1 MLSKLKFMALSVIT
15 INALAKPCG
24 SIYESARRYSA
35 EVEHNEENVDLIY
48 DEFLFNEDLS
58 LEKIIGMIN

>member
-1 MLSKLKFMALSVIT
+1 MALSVVT
-15 INALAKPCG
+15 INALSAPCG
-24 SIYESARRYSA
+24 NLYESARRYSV

-58 LEKIIGMIN
+58 SEKIIGMIN